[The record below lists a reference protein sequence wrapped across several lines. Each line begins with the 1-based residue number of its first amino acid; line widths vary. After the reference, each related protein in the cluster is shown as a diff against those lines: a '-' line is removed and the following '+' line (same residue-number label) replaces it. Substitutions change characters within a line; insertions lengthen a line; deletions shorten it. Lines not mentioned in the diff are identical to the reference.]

1 MYKRKII
8 ESVKKTNRLVVVEE
22 DWPVASI
29 SSEISHR
36 VQLHAFDY
44 LDAPVRRVTLA
55 DAPFAF
61 AVPFINESLPN
72 VERTIKAVKDVTYT
86 VK

>member
-1 MYKRKII
+1 
-8 ESVKKTNRLVVVEE
+8 
-22 DWPVASI
+22 
-29 SSEISHR
+29 
-36 VQLHAFDY
+36 
-44 LDAPVRRVTLA
+44 VRRVTLA